1 VFKETTQRFPDYA
14 QGYKNLAM
22 AYAAQRQPAPAL
34 EAMRRY
40 AALEPDDPQ
49 AAEAVRKLEIA
60 TQSGYIAPPDSTK
73 H

>member
-1 VFKETTQRFPDYA
+1 
-14 QGYKNLAM
+14 L
-22 AYAAQRQPAPAL
+22 RQPAPAL

-40 AALEPDDPQ
+40 AALAPNDPQ

-60 TQSGYIAPPDSTK
+60 TRSQYAAPSDSTS